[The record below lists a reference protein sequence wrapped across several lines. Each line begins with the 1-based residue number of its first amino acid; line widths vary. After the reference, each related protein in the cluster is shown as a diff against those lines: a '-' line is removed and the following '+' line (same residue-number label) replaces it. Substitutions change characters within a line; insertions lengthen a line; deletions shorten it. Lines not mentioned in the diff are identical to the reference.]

1 MNNQQLQ
8 NLVERITRELLTE
21 LKQEPVRKKV
31 LFIFCDC
38 SAHEPFTDQ
47 FILLNKAEIDYDLL
61 FLDGETSAWLGLHQ
75 IQSTGA
81 KQVIAADEYAKAPI
95 ELPKDYAAIVIPEI
109 DLDNVARVCHGLK
122 GSVKA
127 EIIFAALVLNK
138 PVIMGEDV
146 PGIKRADRRTLQ
158 TVELPPPYRL
168 RFEKYKEELVEL
180 GVHFSK
186 QAFLYKT
193 ILELLLA
200 AVETKQPAAV
210 SFLETVVTTEWLA
223 SNLGKS
229 KTLIL
234 EEGTI
239 LTPLAK
245 DWLKEKGIKLIRQR
259 GEGL

>member
-8 NLVERITRELLTE
+8 NLVERITRELLAD
-21 LKQEPVRKKV
+21 LKKESIRKKV
-31 LFIFCDC
+31 LFIFCDS
-38 SAHEPFTDQ
+38 SAHESFTDQ
-47 FILLNKAEIDYDLL
+47 FILLKNAEIDYDLL

-95 ELPKDYAAIVIPEI
+95 ELPKDYEAIVIPEM
-109 DLDNVARVCHGLK
+109 DLDNAARVCHGLK

-138 PVIMGEDV
+138 PVIIGDDV

-158 TVELPPPYRL
+158 TVELPPPYQL

-180 GVHFSK
+180 GFHFSK

-193 ILELLLA
+193 IKNLLLA
-200 AVETKQPAAV
+200 TVESDQHAAV
-210 SFLETVVTTEWLA
+210 NFHESVLTTEWLA

-229 KTLIL
+229 KALIL

-239 LTPLAK
+239 LTPLVK
-245 DWLKEKGIKLIRQR
+245 DLLKEKGVKLIRKR
-259 GEGL
+259 GEEP